1 MCMFECKHVT
11 MASPV
16 AKWDEEWENVAV
28 KQIEALKAKREVL
41 FKATKAFQ
49 TAQKDVARCQ
59 MGTAFHVTLT
69 LSHALSARRLSK
81 TRASC

>member
-1 MCMFECKHVT
+1 MFECKHVT

-49 TAQKDVARCQ
+49 TAQKDV
-59 MGTAFHVTLT
+59 
-69 LSHALSARRLSK
+69 
-81 TRASC
+81 